1 MIPTIN
7 SEPYDQSAGNLGCVD
22 PHSKLDEGKCVCMP
36 GYMDL
41 GHGCRYEQPRA
52 FVEQFWFAM
61 NQSSYARRWDGKF
74 LFPRSKI
81 GKILYFELFLF
92 HVEFFLEIQS
102 NDKLFRINVH
112 LDEDDRRRT
121 RIMLMLEQTSKVL
134 PKLIK

>member
-22 PHSKLDEGKCVCMP
+22 PHSKLDEGKCVCMA

-74 LFPRSKI
+74 LFPRLTIFGCS
-81 GKILYFELFLF
+81 FLL
-92 HVEFFLEIQS
+92 HVCIIFKYQLIQNKCS
-102 NDKLFRINVH
+102 FG
-112 LDEDDRRRT
+112 
-121 RIMLMLEQTSKVL
+121 
-134 PKLIK
+134 

>member
-22 PHSKLDEGKCVCMP
+22 PHSKLEEGKCVCMA
-36 GYMDL
+36 GYMNL

-74 LFPRSKI
+74 LFPRSTNRQN
-81 GKILYFELFLF
+81 ILIIIVSCRNLFF
-92 HVEFFLEIQS
+92 SEFNLIIQNKCS
-102 NDKLFRINVH
+102 FG
-112 LDEDDRRRT
+112 
-121 RIMLMLEQTSKVL
+121 
-134 PKLIK
+134 